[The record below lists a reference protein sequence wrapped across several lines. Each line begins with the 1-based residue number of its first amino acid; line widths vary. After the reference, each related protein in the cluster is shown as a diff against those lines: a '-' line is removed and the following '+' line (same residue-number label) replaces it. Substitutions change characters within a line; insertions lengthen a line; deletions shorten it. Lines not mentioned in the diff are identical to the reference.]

1 MDMSLSEAAKAV
13 QKTKQT
19 VLNAINSGR
28 LSASKDHHGQ
38 WRIDSAELLRVYPVA
53 TIVAV
58 QPGRDKTGHVD
69 TFDGDVRELRAR
81 LAAAEEV
88 KSLLARQV
96 DDLRAE
102 RDRWRGQAEQLLLA
116 LPGALNQHGQPPV
129 ESGPVAEVQPVTTVD
144 PGPTREASSGSY
156 SDVSGVGQGLGHVAG
171 EGAKKR
177 GWLAR
182 LFGVEGGDDGQ

>member
-1 MDMSLSEAAKAV
+1 MSLSEAAKAV

-116 LPGALNQHGQPPV
+116 LPGALNQHGQPQV
-129 ESGPVAEVQPVTTVD
+129 EVAPVADAPAVVPADPV
-144 PGPTREASSGSY
+144 ASGSALEG
-156 SDVSGVGQGLGHVAG
+156 SQGASEGPAQGQGHVAG

-182 LFGVEGGDDGQ
+182 LFGVGGGDDGA